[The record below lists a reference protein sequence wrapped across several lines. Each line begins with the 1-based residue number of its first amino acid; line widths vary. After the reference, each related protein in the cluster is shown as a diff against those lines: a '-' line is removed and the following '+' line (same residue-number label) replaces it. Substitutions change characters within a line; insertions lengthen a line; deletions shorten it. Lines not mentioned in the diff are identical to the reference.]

1 MTNERTRRYTFAR
14 AISWLMLAMTVL
26 PFAGEV
32 VLQWLGCGTLFD
44 PARPEPALAYG
55 IFLIPLNGLVFAVL
69 GTLLVTHRPGNRF
82 GWLASVYGLSVMWM
96 LAAMAYGECSFEGRA
111 ALAGGDFAVWLGYTL
126 QIPAFISLALLPW
139 LFPDGRFLT
148 VRWRRVALAGIA
160 AVLVLGGLR
169 AIWPVPVRVD
179 SFGRN
184 WIENPVAVNVPTTP
198 WLDAVLTFD
207 GNNLVFL
214 LFLAGIVSLVL
225 RWRRS
230 SGEVRQQIKWLAFFF
245 GTSGTLFL
253 AVELLGSA
261 FYPAIWDGWF
271 YFFEL
276 LLFWLGMPVVIGLA
290 VFKYRLYDIDVVI
303 RKTLV
308 YSALTALLAL
318 VYFGSV
324 IVMQRLVS
332 ALTGIEQSTLALVV
346 STLVIAALFTPLRR
360 RIQNGIDRRFYR
372 KKYDAQRV
380 LAQFA
385 LTARDETDLEALTAE
400 LARVVQETMQPEQ
413 VRVWLKEI
421 QR

>member
-1 MTNERTRRYTFAR
+1 MTKERTRRYTFLR

-26 PFAGEV
+26 AFAGEV

-55 IFLIPLNGLVFAVL
+55 IFLLPLNGLVFAVL

-111 ALAGGDFAVWLGYTL
+111 TLAGGDYAVWLGYTL
-126 QIPAFISLALLPW
+126 QIPAFLSLALLPW

-148 VRWRRVALAGIA
+148 ARWRRVALAGIA

-179 SFGRN
+179 SFGRY

-207 GNNLVFL
+207 GNNLILL

-261 FYPAIWDGWF
+261 FYPAIFDGWF

-276 LLFWLGMPVVIGLA
+276 LLFWLGLPVVIGLA

-308 YSALTALLAL
+308 YTLLTFLLAL
-318 VYFGSV
+318 VFFGSV
-324 IVMQRLVS
+324 ILLQRVFE
-332 ALTGIEQSTLALVV
+332 AVTGQQSQLAIVLSTLA
-346 STLVIAALFTPLRR
+346 IAAFFNPLRH
-360 RIQNGIDRRFYR
+360 RIQAAIDRRFYR
-372 KKYDAQRV
+372 KKYDAQQV
-380 LAQFA
+380 LARFA
-385 LTARDETDLEALTAE
+385 ITARDETDMNALTAE
-400 LARVVQETMQPEQ
+400 LARVVQETVAPDG
-413 VRVWLKEI
+413 VSVWLRKV
-421 QR
+421 